1 MCHERGHKFFPMAG
15 GGSERIMKM
24 SVVIPTCQ
32 RPVLL
37 MRCIEALCNQI
48 FPKEEFEIIVV
59 SDGPDQKTTDA
70 LSSLSYAGK
79 PLIRFISLQEKGGP
93 AAARNLGWRVAASR
107 LIAFTDDDCIP
118 DAKWLLTFWNAF
130 LRSAGNKAAFTGK
143 TSVPIPPV
151 PTDYERNIAQ
161 LETAEFIT
169 ANCAC
174 TKAALEKVG
183 GFDEQFTMA
192 WREDSD
198 LQFKFL
204 ELGIPIINVRSA
216 IVTHPV
222 RKAPWGISI
231 KEEKKGIFNALLYK
245 KFPSLYKKR
254 IQPTPP
260 WHYYIIFGCIFL
272 FLIGILASAPI
283 LSLMAFMG
291 WMLLTGWF
299 AFKRLHKTSHSLSHV
314 AEMLVTS
321 AIIPILSLYWR
332 IYGALKYKVMLIP

>member
-1 MCHERGHKFFPMAG
+1 
-15 GGSERIMKM
+15 MKM
-24 SVVIPTCQ
+24 SVVIPTYQ
-32 RPVLL
+32 RPELL
-37 MRCIEALCNQI
+37 LRCIDALYNQI
-48 FPKEEFEIIVV
+48 FPKDEYEIIVV
-59 SDGPDQKTTDA
+59 SDGPDQKTKVA
-70 LSSLSYAGK
+70 LSSLADSGK
-79 PLIRFISLQEKGGP
+79 PLIRFLSLKEKGGP
-93 AAARNLGWRVAASR
+93 AAARNFGWRSSASK

-118 DAKWLLTFWNAF
+118 DAKWLLGFWNAF
-130 LRSAGNKAAFTGK
+130 LRTAGSKAAFTGK
-143 TSVPIPPV
+143 TSVPIPSV

-204 ELGIPIINVRSA
+204 EQGIPIINVRNA

-222 RKAPWGISI
+222 RKAPWGVSI

-272 FLIGILASAPI
+272 FL
-283 LSLMAFMG
+283 MG
-291 WMLLTGWF
+291 TLTSMPWVARTSFACWALLTGWF

-314 AEMLVTS
+314 AEMVVTS
-321 AIIPILSLYWR
+321 AVIPILSLYWR